1 MRFLNPAGLWLL
13 LLIPILIII
22 YIIRARHEERAV
34 SSTFIWK
41 LSLRFMKKKIPFHK
55 FRKILLFTC
64 QLLMILAVALL
75 VSKPA
80 LVTEGGAKEYILI
93 IDGSVSMNIADSEGE
108 TRFERALELIRE
120 TVNDAPYGT
129 PVSIILAD
137 ENPTYL
143 AERSENETE
152 IGLALKYAKCGGGSG
167 SITDALGLAELICE
181 KNAVTDVILFT
192 DHSYEVTEN
201 VSVVNVSDNE
211 WNLSFTDLSYEKR
224 DKEYIF
230 TATLLSNN
238 ESADIAVAL
247 SVDGKTLDAKIV
259 SCEADTETAVSFS
272 TDEIKDFDV
281 ATIYTEADD
290 GLADDNSY
298 SVCKRKSNDI
308 NVLLVSASPL
318 YLESVLNVMGN
329 CTLTV
334 AGSLEDAA
342 LSGYGLYIFDGI
354 FPEELPTD
362 GSVWLFDPDTAP
374 DGMAIGE
381 KKEGE
386 LPLSMSLIGSG
397 SLHSALSGA
406 MKLDAVSV
414 SSYTKLVA
422 GKSWES
428 LLTCGEDTVLF
439 TRKESNGMRTVVF
452 AFDLHDSNLP
462 LLVDYVMLVR
472 ELLAYSVPEM
482 LTDTDYAI
490 GESLS
495 IAVLPLSES
504 IYLEIPDG
512 DVVTLSNKASSAS
525 LEPDAVGVYT
535 AVQTLTDGGAQY
547 VDFFVHIP
555 FSEMKDEPALQSLS
569 IDLADTSIADVP
581 EAEDGLNEI
590 WFWVLA
596 ALLFLILAEWGVYYY
611 EQF

>member
-22 YIIRARHEERAV
+22 YIIRARHEERSV

-41 LSLRFMKKKIPFHK
+41 LSLRFMKKNLPFHK

-80 LVTEGGAKEYILI
+80 LVTDGGAKEYILI
-93 IDGSVSMNIADSEGE
+93 LDGSVSMNIANAEGE
-108 TRFERALELIRE
+108 TRFERAIEMVKE
-120 TVNDAPYGT
+120 TVNGAPYGT

-137 ENPTYL
+137 ENPTFL

-152 IGLALKYAKCGGGSG
+152 IGLALKYAKCGNGFG
-167 SITDALGLAELICE
+167 SITDALSLAELICE

-192 DHSYEVTEN
+192 DCDYESAEN
-201 VSVVNVSDNE
+201 INVVNVSEDE
-211 WNLSFTDLSYEKR
+211 WNVSVASLSYEKQE
-224 DKEYIF
+224 KEYIF
-230 TATLLSNN
+230 TATLLNSGVGK
-238 ESADIAVAL
+238 DVAVAL
-247 SVDGKTLDAKIV
+247 SVDGKALDVKLV
-259 SCEADTETAVSFS
+259 RCEADAETTVSFT
-272 TDEIKDFDV
+272 TDEVSDFDV
-281 ATIYTEADD
+281 ATVYTEAKD

-298 SVCKRKSNDI
+298 SVCKRSDNEI
-308 NVLLVSASPL
+308 SVLLVSPSPL
-318 YLESVLNVMGN
+318 YLESVLGVMN
-329 CTLTV
+329 CTVTV
-334 AGSLEDAA
+334 ANTLEEAT

-354 FPEELPTD
+354 SPEALPTD
-362 GSVWLFDPDTAP
+362 GSIWLFDPEIAP
-374 DGMAIGE
+374 SGMSIGE
-381 KKEGE
+381 KKGNEAS
-386 LPLSMSLIGSG
+386 LTLSKKGS
-397 SLHSALSGA
+397 STLHSALASA
-406 MKLDAVSV
+406 MKFSDVSV
-414 SSYTKLVA
+414 SSYAKIVA
-422 GKSWES
+422 GKAWES
-428 LLTCGEDTVLF
+428 LLACGDDTVLF
-439 TRKESNGMRTVVF
+439 TRKESSGMKTVVF

-462 LLVDYVMLVR
+462 LLVDYVMLVK

-482 LTDTDYAI
+482 LTDTDYAV

-495 IAVLPLSES
+495 IAVLPLSET
-504 IYLEIPDG
+504 IYLKTPDG
-512 DVVTLSNKASSAS
+512 GVVTLSNKASSAS
-525 LEPDAVGVYT
+525 LIADSIGVYT
-535 AVQTLTDGGAQY
+535 AVQTLTNDSAQY

-555 FSEMKDEPALQSLS
+555 LSEMKDEPVVSS
-569 IDLADTSIADVP
+569 ISINLGETNTADTP